1 MPASGCKRVQL
12 EEWFKRRKSLGYAIF
27 VQSCIDQI
35 AVSRQAGTMSA
46 EYYDEEDD
54 VFWSY
59 DESGLEDIKAN

>member
-1 MPASGCKRVQL
+1 
-12 EEWFKRRKSLGYAIF
+12 
-27 VQSCIDQI
+27 
-35 AVSRQAGTMSA
+35 MSA